1 VNIGRKG
8 MMFGNES
15 DEGAKRV
22 EGVQRVR
29 DNIEWISLEG
39 VVHRFEVFLDF
50 LTSLDINEETIYRD
64 SSTM

>member
-1 VNIGRKG
+1 VYIGGKG
-8 MMFGNES
+8 MMFGDES

-29 DNIEWISLEG
+29 DNIERISLEG

-50 LTSLDINEETIYRD
+50 LNISRYK
-64 SSTM
+64 